1 MTRTTRRT
9 FVFTTSVAVGGA
21 LAGQRALASPV
32 STTQPRRYGFQDGG
46 TLKIA
51 INGAEV
57 DENTKKLASEFESA
71 HEGTKVEFIPLQGKD
86 WNEYFSKLLTMV
98 ASGTVPDLT
107 TVATEG
113 TQLFAGQ
120 GLATPLDDYVKNDA
134 ANIQEYFTDVHP
146 ALVESMMYE
155 GNLYQLPQD
164 FNAANMYINTKTFSD
179 HGIEYPAADWTKDQF
194 YDIAKTITK
203 EGGGP
208 PFGYAWVNR
217 LWGGWMPWIFVNGSN
232 LLTEEKAPGGEWL
245 WDTFYK
251 DDPAAKERGGGFRWN
266 APQANNDANLE
277 ALEFMVQMGQE
288 KITPSPEAGG
298 GGLLQGLFTS
308 GQVATTPAG
317 GFWAGGLHNAGMK
330 MDQFDVQ
337 LFPKWKSQRHQFGA
351 AGLVMFE
358 KSENK
363 DLAWEYIKHHVSKPM
378 METFFQGNPTTPTR
392 RSMMTAERYAETGPA
407 HWQVFYDTL
416 EKNPDTAPIPAPPSS
431 NEMTAVFMKYTS
443 LAMNFQQ
450 DPKTALDNMQK
461 DLEGIVKPTS

>member
-21 LAGQRALASPV
+21 LAGQRALASPF

-266 APQANNDANLE
+266 APQANSDANVE
-277 ALEFMVQMGQE
+277 ALEFMVQMAQE

-330 MDQFDVQ
+330 TDQFDVQ

-461 DLEGIVKPTS
+461 DLEGIVKPAG